1 MYGKIYAL
9 LLILVVACKTG
20 PDKLPEP
27 TMEATTHPDYNKF
40 RPIHIAVLPAE
51 CVKGRMA
58 PYVRESVYGGLFGKR
73 YSPFALP
80 IVDSHIDTAGQFSA
94 RDLAWD
100 ATLKVTV
107 TNWKAVR
114 KGIQVAADGKAELI
128 HSTGTVLWEL
138 KFQNKVFESRDPKG
152 GPGEIQGAANIGKM
166 VVAEMPPKPPLDG
179 P

>member
-20 PDKLPEP
+20 PEEMPEP
-27 TMEATTHPDYNKF
+27 TVQATTHPDYNKF
-40 RPIHIAVLPAE
+40 RPIAIAVLPAE
-51 CVKGRMA
+51 CVKERMA
-58 PYVRESVYGGLFGKR
+58 QYVRASVYDWLPEKR
-73 YSPFALP
+73 YTPFALR

-94 RDLAWD
+94 TDLDWD

-107 TNWKAVR
+107 TNWKPVR
-114 KGIQVAADGKAELI
+114 NGVQVAADGKAELI

-152 GPGEIQGAANIGKM
+152 GPGEIEGASNIGKM
-166 VVAEMPPKPPLDG
+166 VVAEMPPKPPL
-179 P
+179 